1 MYQNYTKTMRSEV
14 DLKDPGENL
23 EGTGEIL
30 IGNQSFQSWISLIQ
44 LVTRRYKA
52 NVGLLRMIKAQ

>member
-23 EGTGEIL
+23 EGTGE
-30 IGNQSFQSWISLIQ
+30 
-44 LVTRRYKA
+44 V
-52 NVGLLRMIKAQ
+52 LRDRIRSGVLKTHRQPVLPELD